1 MSDLQDL
8 IHTNARV
15 AFHQG
20 EMRERERILSL
31 LNELMTK
38 QVSGGLDT
46 FEQAAYYRALY
57 QAKLKIEE
65 LKWT

>member
-8 IHTNARV
+8 IHINARL

-20 EMRERERILSL
+20 EIRERERILNL

-38 QVSGGLDT
+38 QVTGGLDT